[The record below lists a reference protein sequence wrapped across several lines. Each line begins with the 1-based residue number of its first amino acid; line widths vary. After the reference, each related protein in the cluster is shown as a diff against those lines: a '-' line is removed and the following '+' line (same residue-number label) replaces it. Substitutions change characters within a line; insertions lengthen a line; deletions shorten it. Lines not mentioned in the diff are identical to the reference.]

1 MVNIVLN
8 ERAFVE
14 NALDNLELGPNMFE
28 TLSRIARYYYEEGY
42 KKREIGCLIEE
53 FLYKCDPDINIVKW
67 QNLIDKVVRS
77 ADKYPLR
84 EISGVGI
91 TEKELE
97 KIKALDDGMA
107 RRLMFTMLCL
117 AKFGNAV
124 NENNNGWV
132 NRQDRD
138 IFSLANIAIS
148 TKRQSLMLNKLW
160 TEGYVGFSKVVDN
173 ININVKII
181 DNENEPVITVCDF
194 RNLGNRYRMICGEKY
209 MECECCGAVVRRVA
223 NAQKFCRECSAETN
237 RKRTLGYY
245 YNLTSSSLN
254 T

>member
-8 ERAFVE
+8 ERTFVE
-14 NALDNLELGPNMFE
+14 NALENLELGPNMFE

-42 KKREIGCLIEE
+42 KKREIGCLIED

-84 EISGVGI
+84 EISGVDI

-97 KIKALDDGMA
+97 KIKQIEGGRLQ
-107 RRLMFTMLCL
+107 RLMFTMLCL

-124 NENNNGWV
+124 SENNNGWV
-132 NRQDRD
+132 NRKDKD
-138 IFSLANIAIS
+138 IFSLANVAVS
-148 TKRQSLMLNKLW
+148 TKEQSLMLNRLRN
-160 TEGYVGFSKVVDN
+160 EGYIGFSKVVDN
-173 ININVKII
+173 VNINVKII
-181 DNENEPVITVCDF
+181 DNENEPVITVGDF
-194 RNLGNRYRMICGEKY
+194 RNLGNRYRMICGERY
-209 MECECCGAVVRRVA
+209 MECECCGAVVRQTT
-223 NAQKFCRECSAETN
+223 NNQKYCRACSVETH
-237 RKRTLGYY
+237 RKRVLGYY
-245 YNLTSSSLN
+245 YESIIECDN